1 MPWSSVKKLTILL
14 LLVSLAGCGEEGES
28 PPSDVAA
35 ATLLLQKSDFQPSA
49 VLGDAPEQCSPI
61 PFLEERGAKVAI
73 SPLFKLETK
82 AVAEAAGVV
91 PSVKKA
97 QLALGD
103 LQREERIACIG
114 GVMENFGPDE
124 GVLVQYA
131 DPVPVSEGEEGSLIR
146 FREVDQ
152 ALKPVNWTA
161 IVSFRS
167 GRCVVSLLVVMKGS
181 DSQLGFVVDR
191 VSKHAEKRLD
201 RAQSTCR

>member
-1 MPWSSVKKLTILL
+1 MSWSSVKKLTVLL
-14 LLVSLAGCGEEGES
+14 LLVSLSGCGEETEA

-35 ATLLLQKSDFQPSA
+35 ATLLLEESDFPPSV
-49 VLGDAPEQCSPI
+49 VLDDAPEQCSPV

-82 AVAEAAGVV
+82 AVAEAGGVV

-97 QLALGD
+97 RLALAD
-103 LQREERIACIG
+103 LQREERIVCIG
-114 GVMENFGPDE
+114 GAMENFGPDE
-124 GVLVQYA
+124 GALVQYA
-131 DPVPVSEGEEGSLIR
+131 DPIAASAGEEGSLIR

-152 ALKPVNWTA
+152 ASKPVNWTA

-167 GRCVVSLLVVMKGS
+167 GRCVVSLLLIMKGS
-181 DSQLGFVVDR
+181 DSQSGFVDR
-191 VSKHAEKRLD
+191 VSERAEKRLD